1 MSRIQ
6 NAFANGKAFIPF
18 VTGGDPDL
26 ETTEKLI
33 YEMAEKGADL
43 IEIGIP
49 FSDPIAEGPVI
60 QEADERAL
68 SGGCTTD
75 QLFDLVGKVRKTV
88 DIPLVFMT
96 YLNPIYSY
104 GSEKFM
110 QNCQRVGIDGVIVP
124 DMPFEEKD
132 ELMSRCRQYGIE
144 LISLIAPTSRE
155 RIKTIAKEAEGFI
168 YCVSSMGV
176 TGVRSEITSD
186 IGGMVALVREVT
198 DIPVAIGFGIA
209 TPKQAEDMAKFGDGV
224 IVGSAIVKMIAAQGR
239 DSVKS
244 VGEYVAGMKAA
255 ANQTSKVG

>member
-6 NAFANGKAFIPF
+6 NAFTKGKAFIPF

-33 YEMAEKGADL
+33 YEMAGKGADL

-68 SGGCTTD
+68 KAGCTTD
-75 QLFDLVGKVRKTV
+75 RLFDLVERVRRTV
-88 DIPLVFMT
+88 EIPLVFMT

-104 GSEKFM
+104 GSERFM
-110 QNCQRVGIDGVIVP
+110 ENCKRVGIDGVIVP
-124 DMPFEEKD
+124 DLPYEEKD
-132 ELMSRCRQYGIE
+132 ELKDICKANDIE
-144 LISLIAPTSRE
+144 LISLIAPTSKE
-155 RIKTIAKEAEGFI
+155 RIRTIAKEAEGFI

-186 IGGMVALVREVT
+186 IGGMVELVREVT
-198 DIPVAIGFGIA
+198 DLPVAIGFGIA

-224 IVGSAIVKMIAAQGR
+224 IVGSAIVKMVAAEGR
-239 DSVKS
+239 DCVNT
-244 VGEYVAGMKAA
+244 VGNYVAEMKAA
-255 ANQTSKVG
+255 VNRK

>member
-6 NAFANGKAFIPF
+6 DAFTRGKAFIPF

-68 SGGCTTD
+68 HAGCTTD
-75 QLFDLVGKVRKTV
+75 QLFDLVERVRKTV
-88 DIPLVFMT
+88 TLPLVFMT

-110 QNCQRVGIDGVIVP
+110 ENCKRVGIDGVIVP
-124 DMPFEEKD
+124 DLPFEEKE
-132 ELMSRCRQYGIE
+132 ELRSVCNQYGIE
-144 LISLIAPTSRE
+144 LISLIAPTSKE

-186 IGGMVALVREVT
+186 IGGMVSLVRQVT
-198 DIPVAIGFGIA
+198 DLPVAIGFGIA
-209 TPKQAEDMAKFGDGV
+209 TPKQAEDMAKYGDGV

-239 DSVKS
+239 ESVKA
-244 VGEYVAGMKAA
+244 VGEYVAEMKAA
-255 ANQTSKVG
+255 ANRG